1 MLNNGMLFLI
11 LLLAHLL
18 GDYYFQPQKLADKKE
33 KQYSA
38 VLIHSLIYAVCV
50 GLTALVVEAP
60 WWVFAVAALAH
71 CVIDS
76 LKFALP
82 KKKFSKAKLFIAD
95 QALHLLTLLL
105 LAWFSPAAVFR
116 PWSASLGESFW
127 GWLVL
132 VFLVAKPVNIS
143 MGILFSKYSEAAK
156 EERLKQLETTEEH
169 RTQTIENPENGKPS
183 KEEKIAT
190 QEVEGA
196 GALIGLFERIF
207 VIVFV
212 ALGEYSAMSLLI
224 AAKSLARFERITKNQ
239 AFAEYYLIGTLFS
252 ILFALLAYLLI
263 FKLIVP
269 A

>member
-38 VLIHSLIYAVCV
+38 VLIHSLIYAAFV
-50 GLTALVVEAP
+50 GLTAAIVDAP
-60 WWVFAVAALAH
+60 WWIFVVAALAH
-71 CVIDS
+71 WLIDS
-76 LKFALP
+76 LKFALR
-82 KKKFSKAKLFIAD
+82 KKQISKAKLFIID
-95 QALHLLTLLL
+95 QALHLLTLVL
-105 LAWFSPAAVFR
+105 LAWFSPVAVLRAWAATF
-116 PWSASLGESFW
+116 GQGFW

-132 VFLVAKPVNIS
+132 IFLVAKPVNIS
-143 MGILFSKYSEAAK
+143 MGILFSKYSDAAK
-156 EERLKQLETTEEH
+156 DERKKQLEKTEEH
-169 RTQTIENPENGKPS
+169 RTQTVENLEKREAS
-183 KEEKIAT
+183 KDEQIAT

-207 VIVFV
+207 VIIFV
-212 ALGEYSAMSLLI
+212 ALGQYSAMSLLI
-224 AAKSLARFERITKNQ
+224 AAKSLARFDRITKNQ

-252 ILFALLAYLLI
+252 ILFALLSYLLI
-263 FKLIVP
+263 FKLIVL